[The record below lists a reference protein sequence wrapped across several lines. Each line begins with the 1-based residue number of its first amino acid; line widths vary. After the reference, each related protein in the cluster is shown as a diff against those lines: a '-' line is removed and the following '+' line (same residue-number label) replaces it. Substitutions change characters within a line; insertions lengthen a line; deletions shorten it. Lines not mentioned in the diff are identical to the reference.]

1 MKRRLLTMKTLLYM
15 FRHYR
20 MATVLNLLGLGVA
33 IATFYLFMTQVIYN
47 RTYNHNITD
56 HEHIFRLEYATSQ
69 SNGWDIGLC
78 RPFLEMV
85 KELPHIKGATYNTPY
100 SNSDIMVKVN
110 NREMAVRCMTMHRP
124 GIEFFMG
131 RLLYG
136 SAKEAAQ
143 RTGNVVVSR
152 SVALKMF
159 GTDKAVGHTFT
170 ITNNDGEQ
178 PFTVVGVSEDM
189 PDNCTIGNAI
199 YFYETDEGMNDT
211 SEWSYAIFVKLD
223 DAANAQKVARSLK
236 QAAMKAWGISN
247 EKDYDRYGGPKF
259 RLTPMDDIY
268 FSGVGPMDKGNRNL
282 VNVLTVA
289 SVFILLIALLNLL
302 NFTLSEIPMR
312 IRGINTRRV
321 MGASVGSLRLKLVM
335 ENVAVAAVGLIL
347 AVLVIVAFERSEACM
362 QLVSGDIGFG
372 SHAALAAIMAVS
384 ALAVGALSAV
394 MPAWYSTS
402 FAPAMVLKGSFGL
415 SPRGRRLRMAI
426 MAVQFCV
433 AFALTIYI
441 GVMVCQS
448 RYIFNSDY
456 GFAKNEVFYT
466 DLTQEAMQKKDA
478 IRTELQKLSFVKAVG
493 FAQNAIGSGDVYM
506 GWGRGDGDHHMS
518 FSVVPCDYGYLRTMG
533 LHIAEGRDFRESD
546 AKTGAYI
553 VNRTMMKKYDW
564 LVVGDS
570 IGRQNSW
577 GKGNYPIV
585 GVCDNFKLMSMR
597 NDNSKVA
604 MAFLVMGPDM
614 ASWGDRGSMLFV
626 RVAEGQDKLAAKKR
640 IAGVVKSI
648 DPTGDYNMYF
658 LDDDLQRTYVD
669 EFRFISQ
676 VKLFAFICILI
687 TVIGVFSL
695 TMFETEYRR
704 KEIALRKVMG
714 SSVGGVVMLFV
725 RRYTVPLVLAFV
737 VAAPL
742 GWWLGTKWLQSFAE
756 HTPMHWWLLPLA
768 FVGVAIVVLATV
780 AAQSWRVATE
790 NPVESIKTE

>member
-1 MKRRLLTMKTLLYM
+1 MKTLLYM
-15 FRHYR
+15 FRRYR

-47 RTYNHNITD
+47 RTYNHNIVD
-56 HEHIFRLEYATSQ
+56 HERVFRLEYTTSQ

-78 RPFLEMV
+78 RPFLGMV
-85 KELPHIKGATYNTPY
+85 NDLPHVKGATYNNPY
-100 SNSDIMVKVN
+100 QNSDITVKVN
-110 NREMAVRCMTMHRP
+110 NREIAVRSMTMHRP
-124 GIEFFMG
+124 GIEFFTG

-136 SAKEAAQ
+136 SAKEASQ

-159 GTDKAVGHTFT
+159 GTDKAVGRTF
-170 ITNNDGEQ
+170 IVPSNDGEQ
-178 PFTVVGVSEDM
+178 QFTVVGVSEDM

-223 DAANAQKVARSLK
+223 DAANAAKVARALK
-236 QAAMKAWGISN
+236 KEAMKSWGVSN
-247 EKDYDRYGGPKF
+247 EKDYDRYGGPRF
-259 RLTPMDDIY
+259 RLTSMDDVY

-282 VNVLTVA
+282 VAVLTVA
-289 SVFILLIALLNLL
+289 SVFILVIALLNLL

-335 ENVAVAAVGLIL
+335 ENVAVAAVGLVL
-347 AVLVIVAFERSEACM
+347 AVLTIVSFGRSETCM
-362 QLVSGDIGFG
+362 RLVSGDIGFA
-372 SHAALAAIMAVS
+372 SHALLATAMAVA

-433 AFALTIYI
+433 AFALAIYI

-466 DLTQEAMQKKDA
+466 YLTQEAKQKKDA
-478 IRTELQKLSFVKAVG
+478 IRAELQKLPFVKAVG
-493 FAQNAIGSGDVYM
+493 FAQNAIGAGDVYM
-506 GWGRGDGDHHMS
+506 GWGRGDGDRRMK
-518 FSVVPCDYGYLRTMG
+518 FSVVPCDDGYLRTMG
-533 LHIAEGRDFRESD
+533 LHVAEGRDFRESD
-546 AKTGAYI
+546 MKTGAYI

-564 LVVGDS
+564 LVLGDS
-570 IGRQNSW
+570 IGRQNPW
-577 GKGNYPIV
+577 GEGNYPIV

-597 NDNSKVA
+597 NDNSSVA

-614 ASWGDRGSMLFV
+614 ASWGDRGNMLFV
-626 RVAEGQDKLAAKKR
+626 RVAEEQDKLAAKQR
-640 IAGVVKSI
+640 ITGIVNGI
-648 DPTGDYNMYF
+648 DPTGDYTMSF

-714 SSVGGVVMLFV
+714 STVGGVVMLFV
-725 RRYTVPLVLAFV
+725 RRYTIPLVLSFA

-768 FVGVAIVVLATV
+768 FVGVAAVVLLTV